1 MRMWDNP
8 RLLNGIADLLL
19 ACAAAMLLFAAA
31 RLALQSAP
39 LQLREVTVLGRLTH
53 ADREQIAIAAGNALE
68 GRTFLMADLDQVRRS
83 LERVPWVRRV
93 EVRRL
98 WPDRLEVALE
108 EHVAL
113 ARWGDAELVNTHGER
128 FAAATSARLPVFG
141 GPAGTETEVAR
152 RYRRFAA
159 LLAPISEAPQRVTLT
174 SRHAWQLQLT
184 SGLHLELGRDLPEE
198 SAERRLERFVT
209 SFPKTL
215 ARLQRQY
222 EYVDLRYPRGFA
234 LRVAGLDG

>member
-1 MRMWDNP
+1 VWDNP
-8 RLLNGIADLLL
+8 RLLNAVADVLL
-19 ACAAAMLLFAAA
+19 ACAAAVLLFAAA

-53 ADREQIAIAAGNALE
+53 ADRERIAVAARNALE
-68 GRTFLMADLDQVRRS
+68 GRTFLMADLDEVRRT

-113 ARWGDAELVNTHGER
+113 ARWGEIGLVNTYGER
-128 FAAATSARLPVFG
+128 FAASTSSRLPLFN
-141 GPAGTETEVAR
+141 GPDGSETEVAR
-152 RYRRFAA
+152 RYRRFTE
-159 LLAPISEAPQRVTLT
+159 LLAPISETPLRVTLT
-174 SRHAWQLQLT
+174 PRHSWQVQLT
-184 SGLHLELGRDLPEE
+184 NGLHLELGRDLPDE
-198 SAERRLERFVT
+198 SAERRLERFVA

-222 EYVDLRYPRGFA
+222 EYVDLRYPHGFA
-234 LRVAGLDG
+234 LRVSGLDG